1 MKYNKPKQTMKF
13 KKQKKDRLRKVS
25 LPKLKVAFPLVVIS
39 FLFVYSTY
47 VKVHRNKLTL
57 GTVQSQAKH
66 EKKQQK
72 GYTPAN
78 VEKYIMDNAETLGFD
93 KETAK
98 GCDIWNSPDAS
109 TKENYNQLQA
119 YSKDI
124 QSYYK
129 AINQRTTPIPDLMET
144 IRKHGQDNWDETCK
158 SLRPHPDGIQALF
171 PSKQLSSMGD
181 LGYMEPLLTPMRHHQ
196 FCSEGEEVA
205 GLFNMEY
212 MVHDFEA
219 LCQKMKPTSRRVL
232 IDMGASLV
240 FHKPEDEQENVVVP
254 IMFLLELYEKFGFN
268 FDHIYAFEVTEQ
280 DANEVYKEL
289 LPKKYFPSY
298 HWINTGVSADKDDN
312 LNPLYSIINQFNED
326 DIIIVKLDIDTGSI
340 EVPLVKQLLE
350 DDSIN
355 KLVDHFYFEHHVNM
369 EEIEPWWSYSMEGTV
384 KESFE
389 LMNGLRKKG
398 VAAHFWP

>member
-1 MKYNKPKQTMKF
+1 MNYDNN
-13 KKQKKDRLRKVS
+13 KQKRDRSWKQS
-25 LPKLKVAFPLVVIS
+25 LPKLKVALPLVVVS
-39 FLFVYSTY
+39 FLFMYNAN
-47 VKVHRNKLTL
+47 VKIHRNKLTTTQ
-57 GTVQSQAKH
+57 GPVQSQTRH
-66 EKKQQK
+66 KKMKKKKQK

-78 VEKYIMDNAETLGFD
+78 VEKYIMDNMEELGFD
-93 KETAK
+93 KDTAK
-98 GCDIWNSPDAS
+98 GCDIWKSPDAS
-109 TKENYNQLQA
+109 TNENYNQLQA
-119 YSKDI
+119 YGKEI
-124 QSYYK
+124 QNYYK
-129 AINQRTTPIPDLMET
+129 AINKKYSPTTPMPDLMET
-144 IRKHGQDNWDETCK
+144 IRKQHGQGGNNWDETCK

-171 PSKQLSSMGD
+171 PSNQLSSIDG

-196 FCSEGEEVA
+196 FCVEGEEED

-219 LCQKMKPTSRRVL
+219 LCLKMKPTSRRVL

-240 FHKPEDEQENVVVP
+240 FHTEDDSVVP

-268 FDHIYAFEVTEQ
+268 FDHIYAFEVEEQ
-280 DANEVYKEL
+280 DAEEVYKEL
-289 LPKKYFPSY
+289 LPKKYFSSY
-298 HWINTGVSADKDDN
+298 HWINAGVSADKDN
-312 LNPLYSIINQFNED
+312 NMNPLYSIINQFNED

-340 EVPLVKQLLE
+340 EVPLAKQLLE

-369 EEIEPWWSYSMEGTV
+369 EEIEPWWDYTMEGTI
-384 KESFE
+384 KDTFE

>member
-196 FCSEGEEVA
+196 FCSERYA

-240 FHKPEDEQENVVVP
+240 FHKKDESKDDQEDEPEDDQEDDQEDVVVP

-268 FDHIYAFEVTEQ
+268 FDHIYAFEATEQ

-298 HWINTGVSADKDDN
+298 HWINTG
-312 LNPLYSIINQFNED
+312 
-326 DIIIVKLDIDTGSI
+326 
-340 EVPLVKQLLE
+340 
-350 DDSIN
+350 
-355 KLVDHFYFEHHVNM
+355 M
-369 EEIEPWWSYSMEGTV
+369 
-384 KESFE
+384 
-389 LMNGLRKKG
+389 
-398 VAAHFWP
+398 